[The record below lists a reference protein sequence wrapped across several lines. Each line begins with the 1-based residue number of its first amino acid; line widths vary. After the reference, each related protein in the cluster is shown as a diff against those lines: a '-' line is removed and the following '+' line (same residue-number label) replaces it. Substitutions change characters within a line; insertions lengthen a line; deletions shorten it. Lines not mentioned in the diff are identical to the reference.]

1 MFVTK
6 VSEND
11 MNPGKVYLVGA
22 GPGDPKLI
30 TLRGIE
36 CLQIANVVIYD
47 SLVNQILLDFYAPTA
62 EKIYGGKMKGEQERR
77 QAEINRQMVDYT
89 RAGKTV
95 VRLKGGD
102 PFVFGRG
109 GDEALVLAEAGIDFE
124 IVPGVTSATAVP
136 AYAGIPV
143 TMRDYASSFA
153 VVTGHSAALD
163 STSPIG
169 WEKIAT
175 GIDTIVILM
184 GVGHLDEITRRLIE
198 NGRSPQ
204 TPTVLVQYG
213 TTPEQKTIEG
223 TLADITQKAEEAN
236 FQSPAVIVV
245 GEVNRLRKHLKWF
258 EQKPL
263 FGRKIL
269 VTRARAQSANFVSK
283 LVSQGAMVLSSPMI
297 EIVPIDQNLA
307 LDQSIDGLSDY
318 DWVVFTSTN
327 SVNIFHRRL
336 CERGK
341 DSRSFGPVKICAVG
355 DKTTQ
360 ALQQIG
366 ILPDFVP
373 SESLGSVIA
382 EEMKDVAHQ
391 RILIPRSRIGR
402 PELSDS
408 LRERQAIVDDMPIYD
423 TVKVQG
429 EEQNEMLEKLKNGDI
444 DMVTFTSSSTA
455 ENFLNMLD
463 EPQSLMKNVRIAVI
477 GQSTARTVMMH
488 GLKYDI
494 IADQP
499 LIENLVDNIVEFYRV
514 NN

>member
-1 MFVTK
+1 
-6 VSEND
+6 

-36 CLQIANVVIYD
+36 CLQIADVVIYD
-47 SLVNQILLDFYAPTA
+47 FLVNQVLLDLYAPSA
-62 EKIYGGKMKGEQERR
+62 KKIYGGKMKGEQEKR
-77 QAEINRQMVDYT
+77 QAEINQQMINCT
-89 RAGKTV
+89 RTGQTV

-109 GDEALVLAEAGIDFE
+109 GDEALVLAKAGIDFE

-136 AYAGIPV
+136 AYAGIPL

-169 WEKIAT
+169 WEKIAI
-175 GIDTIVILM
+175 GIDTIIILM
-184 GVGHLDEITRRLIE
+184 GIGHLDEITRRLVE

-204 TPTVLVQYG
+204 TPTVLVRYG
-213 TTPEQKTIEG
+213 TTPEQETIEG
-223 TLADITQKAEEAN
+223 TLADITQKAEEVN
-236 FQSPAVIVV
+236 FQSPAVIIV
-245 GEVNRLRKHLKWF
+245 GEVNRLRKRLKWF

-283 LVSQGAMVLSSPMI
+283 LVSQGAMVLTSPMI
-297 EIVPIDQNLA
+297 EIVPIAQNLE
-307 LDQSIDGLSDY
+307 LDQAIDGLSDY
-318 DWVVFTSTN
+318 NWVVFTSTN
-327 SVNIFHRRL
+327 SVNIFFQKLR
-336 CERGK
+336 EKGK
-341 DSRSFGPVKICAVG
+341 DSRSFGHVKICAVG
-355 DKTTQ
+355 EKTTQ
-360 ALQQIG
+360 ALHQIG
-366 ILPDFVP
+366 IFPDFVP
-373 SESLGSVIA
+373 SESLESVIA
-382 EEMKDVAHQ
+382 KEIKDVAHQ
-391 RILIPRSRIGR
+391 KILMPRSRIGR
-402 PELSDS
+402 PELLNS
-408 LRERQAIVDDMPIYD
+408 LRKRQAVVDDILIYD
-423 TVKVQG
+423 TVEVRG
-429 EEQNEMLEKLKNGDI
+429 GEQNEILEKLKGGDI

-455 ENFLNMLD
+455 ENFFNILD
-463 EPQSLMKNVRIAVI
+463 EPQSAMRNVRIAVI

-488 GLKYDI
+488 GLKCDI

-499 LIENLVDNIVEFYRV
+499 LIENLTDNIVEFYRV